1 VAEPKYLMKI
11 CDVIQFYSPLSGGI
25 KNYVHTK
32 AIWFAENRP
41 DVEHFVIVP
50 GERDEE
56 FKVGNSTFYSIKST
70 RLPFS
75 KSYRLLCSKR
85 AIERLLITEK
95 PDVME
100 TCDPYI
106 TAQICK
112 KLSLVHNI
120 PLVAFYHSDFPRTIP
135 PQIKKFLGNCLSS
148 FLSKCSQRYLKKL
161 YKPNKALIVA
171 SSSIASALQSEG
183 FENIVNIPLGIDTE
197 MYVPVKEAENIREKY
212 GISNNKKMIFFV
224 GRFCFE
230 KNILNL
236 VNGFKILHKT
246 ADDVQLV
253 LVGDGELKDKICKIS
268 EGIDDIHV
276 LPYCENKQ
284 ELLKLYSTADVFV
297 HPGVLETF
305 GFVAIEAQSCGTK
318 VVSVKDSVV
327 SEGCMHDADN
337 VVAEN
342 ASPQAIAVAIEKS
355 LLSETSWEQRLIR
368 HKAIEERFSNN
379 NTYSKLTEL
388 YEKTMNSC

>member
-1 VAEPKYLMKI
+1 MKI

-32 AIWFAENRP
+32 AIWFAENRQ

-50 GERDEE
+50 GEKDEE
-56 FKVGNSTFYSIKST
+56 FKIGNSTFYSIKSP

-85 AIERLLITEK
+85 KIERLLIKEE
-95 PDVME
+95 PDVLE

-112 KLSLVHNI
+112 KLSLTHNI

-135 PQIKKFLGNCLSS
+135 PQIRKLLGSYLSS
-148 FLSKCSQRYLKKL
+148 FLSKCAKRYLKKL
-161 YKPNKALIVA
+161 YKPNKALVVA

-197 MYVPVKEAENIREKY
+197 MYVPVKDAADIREKY
-212 GISNNKKMIFFV
+212 GISNEKKMIFFV

-236 VNGFKILHKT
+236 VNAFKILHERS
-246 ADDVQLV
+246 DDVQLV
-253 LVGDGELKDKICKIS
+253 LVGDGELKDKIFHLS
-268 EGIDDIHV
+268 EGIDDIHI
-276 LPYCENKQ
+276 LPYCENKK

-305 GFVAIEAQSCGTK
+305 GFVAVEAQSCGTK

-327 SEGCMHDADN
+327 SEGCVHDEDN
-337 VVAEN
+337 VLADSPSAEAL
-342 ASPQAIAVAIEKS
+342 ASAIEKS
-355 LLSETSWEQRLIR
+355 LISETSWEERLAR
-368 HKAIEERFSNN
+368 HKAIEERFSNDI
-379 NTYSKLTEL
+379 TYSRITKL
-388 YEKTMNSC
+388 YEKAAKSSFNI

>member
-1 VAEPKYLMKI
+1 MKI

-41 DVEHFVIVP
+41 DIKHFVIVP
-50 GERDEE
+50 GEKDEE
-56 FKVGNSTFYSIKST
+56 FKIGNSTFYSVKSP

-75 KSYRLLCSKR
+75 KSYRLLCSKQ
-85 AIERLLITEK
+85 AIERLLIKEK

-112 KLSLVHNI
+112 KLSLIHNI

-135 PQIKKFLGNCLSS
+135 PQIKKLFGSYLSS
-148 FLSKCSQRYLKKL
+148 CISRWAQRYLKKL
-161 YKPNKALIVA
+161 YKPNKALVVA
-171 SSSIASALQSEG
+171 SSSIAAALQNEK
-183 FENIVNIPLGIDTE
+183 FENIVNIPLGIDTK
-197 MYVPVKEAENIREKY
+197 MYVPIENAADIRKKY
-212 GISNNKKMIFFV
+212 GVSNEKKMILFV

-236 VNGFKILHKT
+236 VNGFKILHER

-253 LVGDGELKDKICKIS
+253 LVGDGELKDKICHMA
-268 EGIDDIHV
+268 EGIDDIHI
-276 LPYCENKQ
+276 LPYCENKI

-327 SEGCMHDADN
+327 SEGCVHDEDN
-337 VVAEN
+337 VLADSPSAESL
-342 ASPQAIAVAIEKS
+342 ASAIEKS
-355 LLSETSWEQRLIR
+355 LISETSWEQRLAR
-368 HKAIEERFSNN
+368 HKAIEERFSNDI
-379 NTYSKLTEL
+379 TYSRLTKL
-388 YEKTMNSC
+388 YEKVSNGEPL

>member
-1 VAEPKYLMKI
+1 MKI

-32 AIWFAENRP
+32 AIWFAENRA

-50 GERDEE
+50 GEQDEE
-56 FKVGNSTFYSIKST
+56 FKVGNSTFYSVKSPK
-70 RLPFS
+70 LPFS

-85 AIERLLITEK
+85 KIERLLITEK

-120 PLVAFYHSDFPRTIP
+120 PSVAFYHSDFPRTIP
-135 PQIKKFLGNCLSS
+135 PQVRKFLGNCLSS
-148 FLSKCSQRYLKKL
+148 FISKCSQRYLKKL
-161 YKPNKALIVA
+161 YKTNKALVVA

-197 MYVPVKEAENIREKY
+197 MYVPVKNAEKIRDKF

-236 VNGFKILHKT
+236 VNGFKILHKR

-253 LVGDGELKDKICKIS
+253 LVGDGELKDKICQIS
-268 EGIDDIHV
+268 DGIDDVHI

-284 ELLKLYSTADVFV
+284 ELMKLYSTADVFV
-297 HPGVLETF
+297 HPGILETF

-337 VVAEN
+337 VIADSPSAQDI
-342 ASPQAIAVAIEKS
+342 ASAIEKS
-355 LLSETSWEQRLIR
+355 LLSETSWEQRTNR

-379 NTYSKLTEL
+379 NTYSRLTEL
-388 YEKTMNSC
+388 YERCS